1 MAQPQIYGAIS
12 WVKLGMMTAV
22 SVIFLSGC
30 SVIPE
35 PEVQVVTEVQKITV
49 PIVAR
54 PKPIDLVDTRV
65 YVVNEQNLEAFIE
78 KFKAENGDLAYVALS
93 VKDYENLAL
102 NVAELRRFINQQ
114 TEIIIYYEN
123 AMKLDE

>member
-1 MAQPQIYGAIS
+1 
-12 WVKLGMMTAV
+12 
-22 SVIFLSGC
+22 
-30 SVIPE
+30 
-35 PEVQVVTEVQKITV
+35 VTEVQKITV